1 MTLFTCIDMSKK
13 FSSWHW
19 QAFTSTIST
28 TMVLV
33 LLGLVVLFVLTA
45 QELSH
50 SVRENLTVTLVLQ
63 DEATPTEAKKLQQLL
78 ETRTYVN
85 EIQYIS
91 SEQALEEQIE
101 TMGLDPSEFLGAN
114 PFSISMEI
122 KMMSDYACNDSLN
135 WISQELKSYEL
146 VADVIYQ
153 KDLVESLNE
162 NLQRASLILLAVAAL
177 LVLISLSLINN
188 TVRQSVYSRRF
199 IIHTMK
205 LVGAKWGF
213 IRRPFL
219 VRSFWIGILSALM
232 AIGILVGAVHW
243 AYVYDPATRLY
254 VTYTNLAIMAGSVLF
269 IGLILTV
276 LCTFLSVTRYL
287 YMRESSL
294 Y

>member
-1 MTLFTCIDMSKK
+1 MSKK

-177 LVLISLSLINN
+177 LILISLSLINN

>member
-1 MTLFTCIDMSKK
+1 MSKK

-153 KDLVESLNE
+153 KNLVESLNE

>member
-1 MTLFTCIDMSKK
+1 MSKK
-13 FSSWHW
+13 YSSWHW

-33 LLGLVVLFVLTA
+33 LLGMVVLFVLTA
-45 QELSH
+45 QELSN
-50 SVRENLTVTLVLQ
+50 SVRENLTVTVVLQ
-63 DEATPTEAKKLQQLL
+63 DDATPTEAKKLLQLL
-78 ETRTYVN
+78 ETRIYTN
-85 EIQYIS
+85 EVQYIS
-91 SEQALEEQIE
+91 SEQALKEQVE
-101 TMGLDPSEFLGAN
+101 TMGLDPIEFLGSN

-122 KMMSDYACNDSLN
+122 KMIPEYACNDSLE
-135 WISQELKSYEL
+135 WISRELKENEL
-146 VADVIYQ
+146 VSDVMYQ

-162 NLQRASLILLAVAAL
+162 NLHRASLILLVVAGL

-188 TVRQSVYSRRF
+188 TVRLSVYSRRF

-219 VRSFWIGILSALM
+219 IRSFWIGILSAML
-232 AIGILVGAVHW
+232 AIGILLAAVHW
-243 AYVYDPATRLY
+243 AFSYDPATRIY
-254 VTYTNLAIMAGSVLF
+254 VTDNNLAIMAASVLLF
-269 IGLILTV
+269 GLIITV

-287 YMRESSL
+287 YSRESSL

>member
-1 MTLFTCIDMSKK
+1 MSKK

-146 VADVIYQ
+146 VSDVIYQ

>member
-1 MTLFTCIDMSKK
+1 MSKK

-50 SVRENLTVTLVLQ
+50 SVRENLTVTVVLQ

-146 VADVIYQ
+146 VSDVIYQ

>member
-1 MTLFTCIDMSKK
+1 MSKK

-114 PFSISMEI
+114 PFSISMEL
-122 KMMSDYACNDSLN
+122 KVKAEYSHSDSLE
-135 WISQELKSYEL
+135 WIAQELRETPL
-146 VADVIYQ
+146 VNEVSYQ
-153 KDLVESLNE
+153 KDLVDSLNH
-162 NLQRASLILLAVAAL
+162 NLHRVSFFLLIIAGL
-177 LVLISLSLINN
+177 LVIVSLSLINN
-188 TVRQSVYSRRF
+188 MVRLSVFSHRF
-199 IIHTMK
+199 IIYTMK
-205 LVGAKWGF
+205 LVGAKWSF
-213 IRRPFL
+213 IRRPFML
-219 VRSFWIGILSALM
+219 RSL
-232 AIGILVGAVHW
+232 AIGLVSATAATALIYGGIQWAAGYDAAV
-243 AYVYDPATRLY
+243 LKY
-254 VTYTNLAIMAGSVLF
+254 VTPHNILLTAVGIYVC
-269 IGLILTV
+269 GLVITL
-276 LCTFLSVTRYL
+276 LCTYLSVNHFLHSREHEL
-287 YMRESSL
+287 Y
-294 Y
+294 

>member
-1 MTLFTCIDMSKK
+1 MSKK

-135 WISQELKSYEL
+135 WISQELKSNEL

>member
-1 MTLFTCIDMSKK
+1 MSKK